1 MSLLRKTTSLSCQ
14 SAEKARRSKE
24 LARHGG
30 IDRGD
35 LLHRR
40 SVDEFRARLAAAP
53 QQQLLIAQAA
63 ERPEAQVEE
72 APAAAA
78 AAASTVDSSR
88 IVVAVR
94 KRPLLRRE
102 QEAGDFDVLSCDLGG
117 RSVGVHRSA
126 RELVSFGFD
135 HVFDEHAS
143 SDQLYETAVGPQ

>member
-1 MSLLRKTTSLSCQ
+1 VSLLRKTTSLSCQ

-24 LARHGG
+24 LATHGG

-53 QQQLLIAQAA
+53 PQQQNLLIDRAA
-63 ERPEAQVEE
+63 EARPEVQVEE

-78 AAASTVDSSR
+78 AAAAR

-102 QEAGDFDVLSCDLGG
+102 QEAGDFDVLSCLGG
-117 RSVGVHRSA
+117 RSIGVHRSA
-126 RELVSFGFD
+126 RELSSFGFD

-143 SDQLYETAVGPQ
+143 SDQLYEAAVGPQ

>member
-1 MSLLRKTTSLSCQ
+1 VSLLRKTTSLSCQ

-24 LARHGG
+24 LATHGG

-53 QQQLLIAQAA
+53 PQQQHLLIDRAA
-63 ERPEAQVEE
+63 EARPEVQVEE

-78 AAASTVDSSR
+78 AASSR

-102 QEAGDFDVLSCDLGG
+102 QEAGDFDVLSCLGG
-117 RSVGVHRSA
+117 RSIGVHRSA
-126 RELVSFGFD
+126 RELSSFGFD

-143 SDQLYETAVGPQ
+143 SDQLYEAAVGPQ